1 MALLKSK
8 DIEEEPMN
16 EINITPLTDVL
27 LVLLII
33 FMVAQTAITTTS
45 RRINLPQVI
54 TEEEALRSEIM
65 ISITANGDMY
75 VGISKVT
82 KEQTHIVNHLKNL
95 AKERQLRYR
104 RVIIKADRESNYQDV
119 VLAMESAKE
128 ADLGEIALAVQS
140 RKPPE

>member
-1 MALLKSK
+1 MALLGPQNNE
-8 DIEEEPMN
+8 DEPLS

-65 ISITANGDMY
+65 ISITDKGDMY
-75 VGISKVT
+75 VGISHVDADQK
-82 KEQTHIVNHLKNL
+82 IIIDHLKSL
-95 AKERQLRYR
+95 AKERHLSFMH
-104 RVIIKADRESNYQDV
+104 RVIIKADRNTEYKYV
-119 VLAMESAKE
+119 VLAMESAKV
-128 ADLGEIALAVQS
+128 ADLGEIALAVA
-140 RKPPE
+140 KKTGE